1 MKIQRNEKNLKFKD
15 GSWYFDFSF
24 RGKRYI
30 RLGGSTKQAAKDA
43 MVRLRVDLLNKPESD
58 GRYPIEAE
66 DPIFPDFAEEFLEL
80 YAKAKKRSW
89 QRDEYSIARLSAFF
103 GRRHLS
109 QISLL
114 LIEKYKLERK
124 ANVSTATI
132 NRELACLKT
141 ILSVAIDWNK
151 LVASFPLKK
160 IELTK
165 ENNTR
170 TRVLSP
176 VEEMALMAETAP
188 HLLPM
193 ITLALNTGMR
203 HGEILKLRREHIN
216 FTTRMITIPAENSKS
231 KKPRQVPMN
240 EVSLDLIR
248 KLAPATGFIFR
259 NSSEAPYK
267 NIGGGFTAACLR
279 AKVIDCT
286 FHDLRH
292 TFGTRFIE
300 AGGNVVL
307 LSKILGHS
315 TISLTYNRYCHPSN
329 DAMLAA
335 VENMCKKP
343 AQGER
348 QGERLPVYEVASNS
362 KCDN

>member
-1 MKIQRNEKNLKFKD
+1 VSDEKNLKRRD
-15 GSWYFDFSF
+15 GSWYFDFSKDS
-24 RGKRYI
+24 KRYI

-43 MVRLRVDLLNKPESD
+43 MARLRVELLNRPAAD
-58 GRYPIEAE
+58 GYAVEAE
-66 DPIFPDFAEEFLEL
+66 DPVFTDFAGDFIEL

-89 QRDEYSIARLSAFF
+89 RRDEYSIARLSAFF
-103 GRRHLS
+103 GRRRLS

-124 ANVSTATI
+124 AAVSTATI

-141 ILSVAIDWNK
+141 ILGVAVDWNK
-151 LVASFPLKK
+151 LVPGFPLKK
-160 IELTK
+160 IELAK

-176 VEEMALMAETAP
+176 VEETSLMAEATP
-188 HLLPM
+188 HLRPM

-203 HGEILKLRREHIN
+203 LGEILRLRREHVN
-216 FTTRMITIPAENSKS
+216 LTTRMITVPAENSKS
-231 KKPRQVPMN
+231 KKARQVPMN
-240 EVSLDLIR
+240 ETALDLIR
-248 KLAPATGFIFR
+248 RIALAEGFIFCKKR
-259 NSSEAPYK
+259 GEFYK
-267 NIGGGFTAACLR
+267 SVGTGFRTACVR
-279 AKVIDCT
+279 AKIKALR

-292 TFGTRFIE
+292 TFATRFIE

-315 TISLTYNRYCHPSN
+315 TISITYNRYCHPSN

-335 VENMCKKP
+335 VENMTGKP
-343 AQGER
+343 AQHER
-348 QGERLPVYEVASNS
+348 QGERLPVYTSVSSS
-362 KCDN
+362 KVDS